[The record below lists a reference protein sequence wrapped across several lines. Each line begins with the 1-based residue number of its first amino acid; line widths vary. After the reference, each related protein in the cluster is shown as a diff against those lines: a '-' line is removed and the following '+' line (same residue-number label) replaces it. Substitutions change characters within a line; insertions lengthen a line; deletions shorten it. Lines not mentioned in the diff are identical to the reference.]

1 MTSLTRSIAR
11 AAAVLCLASA
21 PAFAQQAAPPSGHY
35 VTVTTFSLPL
45 SATGDTVMMYID
57 SVTAPLSRVNPK
69 VLSMRIGRHNW
80 GSNGGQVFMMTEYAT
95 WAAIEA
101 DCGDACRRWEAANQ
115 PAPNSPRAAMWRSM
129 EQAFLRAFS
138 GHADQIYFV
147 PDSRMK

>member
-1 MTSLTRSIAR
+1 MASLTRSIAS

-21 PAFAQQAAPPSGHY
+21 PAFAQQAPPPSGHY

-45 SATGDTVMMYID
+45 SAAGDTVMMYID
-57 SVTAPLSRVNPK
+57 SVMVPQSRVNAN
-69 VLSMRIGRHNW
+69 VLSMRVGRHNW
-80 GSNGGQVFMMTEYAT
+80 GSNGGQVFMMTEYAN

-115 PAPNSPRAAMWRSM
+115 PAPNSPRGAMWRNV

-147 PDSRMK
+147 QDSRMK